1 MRAIYPICRTWF
13 LVGRSM
19 VVVVV
24 VVIVIVIIIDVVV
37 VYRIHAMVAMTTHVL
52 HSSVVVVLAQDLVV
66 PHEVFVSDAE
76 SE

>member
-24 VVIVIVIIIDVVV
+24 VVIVIIIDVVV